1 MLLELRSSRLHGHD
15 VCDVFACLDICNQ
28 NDIALH
34 TLVNK
39 ANFDCYMFHSLV
51 RKILS
56 PSIGNSSCIV
66 NPHTGAIDH
75 CLVLLS
81 ALQIEQYCP
90 HVLYFTTNFA
100 STMVSAIAVHSAT
113 VDCRGRRERTH
124 LS

>member
-1 MLLELRSSRLHGHD
+1 MVMMSAMFLLVL
-15 VCDVFACLDICNQ
+15 NQ

-56 PSIGNSSCIV
+56 PSIGNRSCIV

-81 ALQIEQYCP
+81 ALQIEQYCL
-90 HVLYFTTNFA
+90 HVLYFTTILPVQCFPP
-100 STMVSAIAVHSAT
+100 
-113 VDCRGRRERTH
+113 
-124 LS
+124 